1 MISKDDMRQIR
12 WPLAISALLCIAGIV
27 AVVFA
32 EGQLDAARKAR
43 ELAQQD
49 RTSAQERVTKAT
61 DEEREIRQNLV
72 EYDKMV
78 KIGMVGRTNRLN
90 LVERMASIK
99 TERKLFEMRYSIDPQ
114 KTVDFPGAAKSPVG
128 GPEFVTNR
136 MQIDMLLLHELDLT
150 TFLRDLQASGS
161 NSSRGEREGQQP
173 GLSDHQ
179 GWPRGAGGAAE
190 RRAGGVR
197 HAGRAVAVPCRQPRL
212 RAVRGAGMAAGG
224 RGPARCHR
232 PPLGAPT
239 PRPSCHA
246 FGLTMTPCMPTRHP
260 TPAGSS
266 WMS

>member
-32 EGQLDAARKAR
+32 DGQLDAARKSR
-43 ELAQQD
+43 EMAQQE

-61 DEEREIRQNLV
+61 DEEREIRQNLI

-99 TERKLFEMRYSIDPQ
+99 TERKLFEMRYNIDPQ
-114 KTVDFPGAAKSPVG
+114 KAVDFPGAAKSPVG

-150 TFLRDLQASGS
+150 TFLRDLQAS
-161 NSSRGEREGQQP
+161 NQAF
-173 GLSDHQ
+173 LS
-179 GWPRGAGGAAE
+179 
-190 RRAGGVR
+190 VR
-197 HAGRAVAVPCRQPRL
+197 HCNLSRTDRAATGPTVQPTL
-212 RAVRGAGMAAGG
+212 KGTCSVDLINLIDGQ
-224 RGPARCHR
+224 
-232 PPLGAPT
+232 
-239 PRPSCHA
+239 S
-246 FGLTMTPCMPTRHP
+246 
-260 TPAGSS
+260 
-266 WMS
+266 

>member
-150 TFLRDLQASGS
+150 TFLRDLQAS
-161 NSSRGEREGQQP
+161 NQAF
-173 GLSDHQ
+173 LS
-179 GWPRGAGGAAE
+179 
-190 RRAGGVR
+190 VR
-197 HAGRAVAVPCRQPRL
+197 HCNLSRTDRAATGPTVQPTL
-212 RAVRGAGMAAGG
+212 KGTCSVDLINLIDGQ
-224 RGPARCHR
+224 
-232 PPLGAPT
+232 
-239 PRPSCHA
+239 S
-246 FGLTMTPCMPTRHP
+246 
-260 TPAGSS
+260 
-266 WMS
+266 

>member
-78 KIGMVGRTNRLN
+78 KVGMVGRTNRLN

-99 TERKLFEMRYSIDPQ
+99 TERKLFEMRYNIDPQ

-150 TFLRDLQASGS
+150 TFLRDLQAS
-161 NSSRGEREGQQP
+161 NQAF
-173 GLSDHQ
+173 LS
-179 GWPRGAGGAAE
+179 
-190 RRAGGVR
+190 VR
-197 HAGRAVAVPCRQPRL
+197 HCNLSRTDRAATGPTVQPTL
-212 RAVRGAGMAAGG
+212 KGTCSVDLINLIDGQ
-224 RGPARCHR
+224 
-232 PPLGAPT
+232 
-239 PRPSCHA
+239 S
-246 FGLTMTPCMPTRHP
+246 
-260 TPAGSS
+260 
-266 WMS
+266 

>member
-99 TERKLFEMRYSIDPQ
+99 TERKLFEMRYNIDPQ

-136 MQIDMLLLHELDLT
+136 MQIDMLLLHEVDLT
-150 TFLRDLQASGS
+150 TFLRDLQAS
-161 NSSRGEREGQQP
+161 NQAF
-173 GLSDHQ
+173 LS
-179 GWPRGAGGAAE
+179 
-190 RRAGGVR
+190 VR
-197 HAGRAVAVPCRQPRL
+197 HCNLSRTDRAATGPTVQPTL
-212 RAVRGAGMAAGG
+212 KGTCSVDLINLIDGQ
-224 RGPARCHR
+224 
-232 PPLGAPT
+232 
-239 PRPSCHA
+239 S
-246 FGLTMTPCMPTRHP
+246 
-260 TPAGSS
+260 
-266 WMS
+266 

>member
-12 WPLAISALLCIAGIV
+12 WPLAISALLCIAGIT

-99 TERKLFEMRYSIDPQ
+99 TERKLFEMRYNIDPQ

-150 TFLRDLQASGS
+150 TFLRDLQAS
-161 NSSRGEREGQQP
+161 NQAF
-173 GLSDHQ
+173 LS
-179 GWPRGAGGAAE
+179 
-190 RRAGGVR
+190 VR
-197 HAGRAVAVPCRQPRL
+197 HCNLSRTDRAATGPTVQPTL
-212 RAVRGAGMAAGG
+212 KGTCSVDLINLIDGQ
-224 RGPARCHR
+224 
-232 PPLGAPT
+232 
-239 PRPSCHA
+239 S
-246 FGLTMTPCMPTRHP
+246 
-260 TPAGSS
+260 
-266 WMS
+266 

>member
-49 RTSAQERVTKAT
+49 RTSAQERVTTAT

-150 TFLRDLQASGS
+150 TFLRDLQAS
-161 NSSRGEREGQQP
+161 NQAF
-173 GLSDHQ
+173 LS
-179 GWPRGAGGAAE
+179 
-190 RRAGGVR
+190 VR
-197 HAGRAVAVPCRQPRL
+197 HCNLSRTDRAATGPTVQPTL
-212 RAVRGAGMAAGG
+212 KGTCSVDLINLIDGQ
-224 RGPARCHR
+224 
-232 PPLGAPT
+232 
-239 PRPSCHA
+239 S
-246 FGLTMTPCMPTRHP
+246 
-260 TPAGSS
+260 
-266 WMS
+266 